1 MISLK
6 NVSPPLVEHD
16 LIPVPLT
23 DETIKE
29 RKKQIL
35 QKIQA
40 TGYDSL
46 VFYAD
51 LEHGSNFEY
60 LTGFLPR
67 FEEALLVLH
76 QDGKAYGVF
85 GNENLNKAQKAR
97 IDLIPVHMPHLSLP
111 NQPMTTSETVAEILA
126 KCELENRQNIGIVG
140 WKYFTNT
147 VEDAG
152 QIFDMPYFLLN
163 ALKEVAPD
171 SKFTNATGLLI
182 GETGVRTTN
191 NANEFAHYEFGA
203 ALAGNC
209 LLEGLAELAI
219 GKTEMAVA
227 EKLSAKGQDHTVVTI
242 MAAGPRFVKANLYPS
257 NKQITLG
264 DPISMTTAYKGGL
277 ESRTGFAV
285 HQASELPE
293 DQQDYLEKLVIPYFN
308 AFITWLETIQI
319 GITGGDLY
327 QAVEA
332 VFPQATYGWTL
343 NPGHLGGD
351 EEWLSSPV
359 SLNSKERIC
368 SGMLFQIDLIPSIA
382 GYQGA
387 GCESSVFLA
396 DEKLREEIKEAYP
409 DVWARVQNRR
419 AYLKNTLGIHLS
431 EELLPMSPAMGYY
444 PPFMLNKKRALV
456 KQ

>member
-1 MISLK
+1 MIRLK
-6 NVSPPLVEHD
+6 KVSPPTVEQN
-16 LIPVPLT
+16 LIPIPLT
-23 DETIKE
+23 DETIAE
-29 RKKQIL
+29 RKALIL
-35 QKIQA
+35 KKMRDA
-40 TGYDSL
+40 GYDSL

-51 LEHGSNFEY
+51 LEQGSNFEY

-76 QDGKAYGVF
+76 QDGEAYGVF

-97 IDLIPVHMPHLSLP
+97 IDLVPVHMPHLSLP
-111 NQPMTTSETVAEILA
+111 NQPMETKETVVEILA
-126 KCELENRQNIGIVG
+126 KCRLENQHNIGIIG
-140 WKYFTNT
+140 WKHFTNT
-147 VEDAG
+147 VEEAR
-152 QIFDMPYFLLN
+152 QLFDMPYFLMD
-163 ALKEVAPD
+163 ALKKVAKN
-171 SKFTNATGLLI
+171 SKFTNATDLLI
-182 GETGVRTTN
+182 GENGARTTN

-209 LLEGLAELAI
+209 LLEGLTELAI

-257 NKQITLG
+257 NKVIALG

-285 HQASELPE
+285 RQASELPE
-293 DQQDYLEKLVIPYFN
+293 GQRDYLEKLVIPYFT
-308 AFITWLETIQI
+308 AFVTWLETIQI

-327 QAVEA
+327 AAIEE
-332 VFPQATYGWTL
+332 VFPKAIYGWSL

-351 EEWLSSPV
+351 EEWLASPV
-359 SLNSKERIC
+359 YHNSQERIR
-368 SGMLFQIDLIPSIA
+368 SGMLFQIDLIPALA

-387 GCESSVFLA
+387 GCESSVFVA
-396 DEKLREEIKEAYP
+396 DEKLRERIKTDYP
-409 DVWARVQNRR
+409 EVWARVTKRR
-419 AYLKNTLGIHLS
+419 TYLENMLGIQLA

-444 PPFMLNKKRALV
+444 SPFMLDKSQALV
-456 KQ
+456 KG

>member
-1 MISLK
+1 MITLK
-6 NVSPPLVEHD
+6 KVSPPAVEQN

-23 DETIKE
+23 DETIAE
-29 RKKQIL
+29 RKKLIL
-35 QKIQA
+35 KKMREA
-40 TGYDSL
+40 GYDSL

-67 FEEALLVLH
+67 FEEALLILH

-97 IDLIPVHMPHLSLP
+97 IDLIPIHMPHLSLP
-111 NQPMTTSETVAEILA
+111 NQPMETKETVAEILA
-126 KCELENRQNIGIVG
+126 KCHLANRQNIGIIG

-147 VEDAG
+147 VEEA
-152 QIFDMPYFLLN
+152 QQLFDLPYFVMD
-163 ALKEVAPD
+163 ALKKVARN
-171 SKFTNATGLLI
+171 SQFTNATGLLI
-182 GETGVRTTN
+182 GENGARTTN

-209 LLEGLAELAI
+209 LLEGLGELAI

-257 NKQITLG
+257 NNQIALG

-285 HQASELPE
+285 HQASELPAG
-293 DQQDYLEKLVIPYFN
+293 QQDYLEKLVIPYFK
-308 AFITWLETIQI
+308 AFTTWLETIQI
-319 GITGGDLY
+319 GITGGELY
-327 QAVEA
+327 ATIEA
-332 VFPQATYGWTL
+332 VFPKASYGWSL

-351 EEWLSSPV
+351 EEWLASPV
-359 SLNSKERIC
+359 YPDSQERIR
-368 SGMLFQIDLIPSIA
+368 SGMLFQIDLIPSLA

-396 DEKLREEIKEAYP
+396 DEKLREQIKADYPEA
-409 DVWARVQNRR
+409 WARIIKRR
-419 AYLKNTLGIHLS
+419 AYLEDTLGIRLGK
-431 EELLPMSPAMGYY
+431 ELLPMSPAMGYY
-444 PPFMLNKKRALV
+444 PPFMLDRKLALV

>member
-1 MISLK
+1 MITLK
-6 NVSPPLVEHD
+6 KVSPPAVEQD
-16 LIPVPLT
+16 LLPVPLA

-29 RKKQIL
+29 RKEQLL
-35 QKIQA
+35 QKMQEA
-40 TGYDSL
+40 GYDSL

-67 FEEALLVLH
+67 FEEALLILH
-76 QDGKAYGVF
+76 QNGEAYGVF

-97 IDLIPVHMPHLSLP
+97 IDLIPIHMPHLSLP
-111 NQPMTTSETVAEILA
+111 NQPMETKETVAEILA
-126 KCELENRQNIGIVG
+126 KCRLENRQNIGIVG

-147 VEDAG
+147 VEEAK
-152 QIFDMPYFLLN
+152 QIFDMPYFLMD
-163 ALKEVAPD
+163 ALQKVAKKG
-171 SKFTNATGLLI
+171 KFTNATGLLI
-182 GETGVRTTN
+182 GENGVRTTN

-209 LLEGLAELAI
+209 LLEGLAELAV

-257 NKQITLG
+257 AKRIALG

-277 ESRTGFAV
+277 ESRTGYAV
-285 HQASELPE
+285 QQVSELPAG
-293 DQQDYLEKLVIPYFN
+293 QQDYLEKLVIPYFT
-308 AFITWLETIQI
+308 AFATWLETIQI

-327 QAVEA
+327 RTIED
-332 VFPQATYGWTL
+332 VFPKETYGWSL

-351 EEWLSSPV
+351 EEWLASPV
-359 SLNSKERIC
+359 YPNSQERIR
-368 SGMLFQIDLIPSIA
+368 SGMLFQIDLIPSLA

-396 DEKLREEIKEAYP
+396 DEKLREQIKADYP
-409 DVWARVQNRR
+409 EVWARVVQRR
-419 AYLKNTLGIHLS
+419 AYLETTLGIRLA

-444 PPFMLNKKRALV
+444 PPFMLDKKLALV